1 MIAKTISHYRVLSQ
15 LGQGGMG
22 VVYEAEDTR
31 LGRRVALKFLPSHLE
46 KDSQS
51 LQRFQR
57 EARAASALNH
67 PNICTIYEIGK
78 FGDQSFIAMEYL
90 DGVTLKHEISGHPL
104 NMERLLPVAI
114 EIAEALEAA
123 HGQGIVHRDIKPA
136 NIFVTKR
143 GHAKVLDFGLAKINM
158 PLSSTTTMGTAAG
171 TTTSAANEQTLAMDP
186 QHLTSPGTAIGT
198 VAYMSPEQVR
208 GKELDART
216 DLFSFGVVLYEMSTG
231 ALPFRGDTSGVIFD
245 GILNRAPAP
254 PVRLNPDLPPKLE
267 ELINKALE
275 KEPNL
280 RCQSASEMRADLERL
295 KRDSSS
301 GRVPAYPSSAVSAVM
316 PDAASAAQ
324 PTSTAQATRSLR
336 KFLIPAVVLLLLAFA
351 VLAFLFRGT
360 LFHSGMAAT
369 AFENPSISSLTSS
382 GDLSRACISPDGRY
396 LAYVSNQRGQ
406 FSLWVRQIAAASAVQ
421 IVPPSSSL
429 IFDAVFSPDGNYLDY
444 SIAPIAETGAKVYQV
459 PVLGGA
465 ARRILDSVQ
474 GSLSF
479 SPDGRQIAYST
490 RSVDTNEVDVMIAN
504 ADGGAPRKLATRKTG
519 TQYGFFNTAR
529 WSPDSKRIVG
539 IVTDGIDP
547 NGQGGALEEVDVTT
561 GKISPVP
568 GRRWRDI
575 QDFAWL
581 PDGSGFV
588 LAALEKTGA
597 PTQLWIVSYPGGVVR
612 RISHDLSNYLS
623 VSPSADGHTI
633 AAVQLNQSAEI
644 WTGPAGAPDD
654 IRQITSGRLD
664 GIGGLTFTPEGRVVY
679 GANHAENWD
688 LFMADAD
695 GGNNRQ
701 ITFGARYHGTP
712 TICDGGR
719 SVVYSS
725 NSARGDHLW
734 KLDLQSG
741 EDTNLSNGAG
751 ESVPQ
756 CSAAGDQ
763 IFYWGQVAGG
773 VSHIFKMP
781 SSGGTPVQVSDH
793 IAVSPALLS
802 PDSSHL
808 AFANPH
814 KDGTVLL
821 AIISAASGAVE
832 SEKHVPPT
840 LDLSSTVPFGWL
852 ADNRSMAIVDNRT
865 GTANLWSAVVLG
877 TGPEKQLTHFT
888 SGRLYNFCY
897 SPDGKT
903 IAMSRGSRQSDVVLF
918 TTAK

>member
-1 MIAKTISHYRVLSQ
+1 MIGQTISHYRIVEK
-15 LGQGGMG
+15 LGGGGMG
-22 VVYEAEDTR
+22 VVYKAEDLE
-31 LGRRVALKFLPSHLE
+31 LGRFVALKFLPEDVSR
-46 KDSQS
+46 DPQS
-51 LQRFQR
+51 LERFRR

-90 DGVTLKHEISGHPL
+90 DGVTLKHQISGRPL
-104 NMERLLPVAI
+104 ETERLLPIAI

-136 NIFVTKR
+136 NIFITKR
-143 GHAKVLDFGLAKINM
+143 GHAKVLDFGLAKVTTASN
-158 PLSSTTTMGTAAG
+158 STGNTA
-171 TTTSAANEQTLAMDP
+171 TEQTLAMDP
-186 QHLTSPGTAIGT
+186 EHLTSPGTAIGT

-208 GKELDART
+208 GRELDART

-254 PVRLNPDLPPKLE
+254 PVRLNPDLPQKLE

-301 GRVPAYPSSAVSAVM
+301 GRVPAHPSSSGSAVIAS
-316 PDAASAAQ
+316 AASAPHIASAAEA
-324 PTSTAQATRSLR
+324 PASGR
-336 KFLIPAVVLLLLAFA
+336 KFLIATAVLLLALAI
-351 VLAFLFRGT
+351 LAFLYRGT

-369 AFENPSISSLTSS
+369 AFENPSISGLTSS

-421 IVPPSSSL
+421 IVPPASSL
-429 IFDAVFSPDGNYLDY
+429 IFDAIFSPDGNYLYY
-444 SIAPIAETGAKVYQV
+444 STAPIAETGAKVYQV

-465 ARRILDSVQ
+465 TRRILDSVQ
-474 GSLSF
+474 GSISF
-479 SPDGRQIAYST
+479 SPDGRQIAYSM

-504 ADGGAPRKLATRKTG
+504 ADGAAPRKLATRKTG

-529 WSPDSKRIVG
+529 WSPDGKRIVG
-539 IVTDGIDP
+539 IVTDGNDP
-547 NGQGGALEEVDVTT
+547 NGQGGGLEQVDVST

-597 PTQLWIVSYPGGVVR
+597 PTQLWILSYPGGVVR

-623 VSPSADGHTI
+623 VSPSGDGHTI
-633 AAVQLNQSAEI
+633 AAVQLSQSAEI
-644 WTGPAGAPDD
+644 WTGPADAPDS

-664 GIGGLTFTPEGRVVY
+664 GIGGLAFTPDGRVVY

-688 LFMADAD
+688 LFLTDAD

-701 ITFGARYHGTP
+701 ITFGARYHGNP

-725 NSARGDHLW
+725 NSAAGDHLW
-734 KLDLQSG
+734 KLDLQNGG
-741 EDTNLSNGAG
+741 ETSLSNGAG

-756 CSAAGDQ
+756 CSAGGDQ
-763 IFYWGQVAGG
+763 IFYWGQVPGG
-773 VSHIFKMP
+773 VSHIFKIP
-781 SSGGTPVQVSDH
+781 SSGGTPVQVSEH

-821 AIISAASGAVE
+821 AVVSAASGVVE

-840 LDLSSTVPFGWL
+840 LDLSSTLPFGWL
-852 ADNRSMAIVDNRT
+852 PDNRSMAIVDNRT
-865 GTANLWSAVVLG
+865 GTANLWSVAVLG
-877 TGPEKQLTHFT
+877 AGPEKQLTHFT
-888 SGRLYNFCY
+888 SGRLYDFCY

-903 IAMSRGSRQSDVVLF
+903 IAMSRGTRQSDVVLF
-918 TTAK
+918 TAQK

>member
-1 MIAKTISHYRVLSQ
+1 MIGQTISHYRILEK
-15 LGQGGMG
+15 LGGGGMG
-22 VVYEAEDTR
+22 VVYKAEDTE
-31 LGRRVALKFLPSHLE
+31 LGRFVALKFLPEDVSR
-46 KDSQS
+46 DPQS
-51 LQRFQR
+51 LERFRR

-67 PNICTIYEIGK
+67 ANICTIYEIGK
-78 FGDQSFIAMEYL
+78 FGDQSFIAMEFL
-90 DGVTLKHEISGHPL
+90 DGVTLKHQISGQPL
-104 NMERLLPVAI
+104 DTERLLPLAI

-136 NIFVTKR
+136 NIFITKR
-143 GHAKVLDFGLAKINM
+143 GHAKILDFGLAKINV
-158 PLSSTTTMGTAAG
+158 PPSSSTT
-171 TTTSAANEQTLAMDP
+171 ANEQTLAMDP

-275 KEPNL
+275 KEPKL
-280 RCQSASEMRADLERL
+280 RCQSAAEMRADLERL

-301 GRVPAYPSSAVSAVM
+301 GHVATFNPDTAAARPGSASSHSVPVPPAAATSSGGRKLLVPA
-316 PDAASAAQ
+316 AS
-324 PTSTAQATRSLR
+324 
-336 KFLIPAVVLLLLAFA
+336 LLLLFLVVAA
-351 VLAFLFRGT
+351 VLYFRGFFRT
-360 LFHSGMAAT
+360 GMASG
-369 AFENPSISSLTSS
+369 AFQNPSISSLTSS
-382 GDLSRACISPDGRY
+382 GDLIRVCISPDGRY

-421 IVPPSSSL
+421 IVPPGSSV
-429 IFDAVFSPDGNYLDY
+429 IFDVVFSPDGNFLDY
-444 SIAPIAETGAKVYQV
+444 SIAPIEDTGAKVYQV
-459 PVLGGA
+459 PVLGGP
-465 ARRILDSVQ
+465 ARRVLDSVQ
-474 GSLSF
+474 VTITF
-479 SPDGRQIAYST
+479 SPDGHQIAYST
-490 RSVDTNEVDVMIAN
+490 RNPATNDVDIMIAN
-504 ADGGAPRKLATRKTG
+504 ADGSAQRKLATQKAG
-519 TQYGFFNTAR
+519 TQYGVFNTAR
-529 WSPDSKRIVG
+529 WSPDGKRIVG
-539 IVTDGIDP
+539 VVTNGNDP
-547 NGQGGALEEVDVTT
+547 NGQVGGLEEVDVTT
-561 GKISPVP
+561 GKISPVA

-575 QDFAWL
+575 QDFSWL
-581 PDGSGFV
+581 PDGSGF
-588 LAALEKTGA
+588 LIAALEKTGA
-597 PTQLWIVSYPGGVVR
+597 PIQLWIVSYPGGVVR

-644 WTGPAGAPDD
+644 WIGSAGTPDG

-664 GIGGLTFTPEGRVVY
+664 GIAGFTFTPDGRLVY
-679 GANHAENWD
+679 GANHSENWD
-688 LFMADAD
+688 LFVVDAD

-701 ITFGARYHGTP
+701 LTFGNRYHGAP

-719 SVVYSS
+719 SVVFGS

-734 KLDLQSG
+734 KFDLQSG
-741 EDTNLSNGAG
+741 AEANLSNGAG

-756 CSAAGDQ
+756 CSATGDQ

-773 VSHIFKMP
+773 VSYIFKIP

-802 PDSSHL
+802 PDSRHL

-821 AIISAASGAVE
+821 AVASTASGAIE

-840 LDLSSTVPFGWL
+840 LDLSVVSAIGWL
-852 ADNRSMAIVDNRT
+852 PDNRSMAVLDNRT
-865 GTANLWSAVVLG
+865 GTANLWSMPVLG
-877 TGPEKQLTHFT
+877 EGPEKQLTHFT

-897 SPDGKT
+897 SSNGKT
-903 IAMSRGSRQSDVVLF
+903 VAMSRGSRQSDVVLF
-918 TTAK
+918 TTQK